1 MEEDFKQENE
11 MTSCNEEIVCL
22 DDMEEVVVVEQTE
35 NATQDHEDLDYRHK
49 NRLPGAIVS
58 TVLVAG
64 PIGIAGIIYAAKS
77 NIANKDGRFADAS
90 FLNKRAK
97 KWIRIGLWLGIAFF
111 VLFMV
116 LYIAFLVNV
125 MDLTELY

>member
-1 MEEDFKQENE
+1 MEEEFTQENE
-11 MTSCNEEIVCL
+11 MQSCNEEIVCL
-22 DDMEEVVVVEQTE
+22 DDMEEVVVVEQAE
-35 NATQDHEDLDYRHK
+35 NTTQYPEDLDYRHR

-77 NIANKDGRFADAS
+77 NIANKDGRLAEAS

-97 KWIRIGLWLGIAFF
+97 KWIRIGLWLGIAFW
-111 VLFMV
+111 VLFV
-116 LYIAFLVNV
+116 ILYIVFLVNV
-125 MDLTELY
+125 MDLTDLY